1 MIQKPYA
8 PAAIPQSGQYPT
20 TNQGFPQ
27 SNLLGAFISK
37 LPYAYQIID
46 SMVRK
51 NPKYE
56 IFRDVTSRRDDII
69 NDESIFVSQPNDPN
83 LNGNT
88 SAGIV
93 INKDYQSFVYAS
105 VDKDKANRLADYRR
119 MSSYA
124 EMADCM
130 DEISDECI
138 VKDENDDIVTF
149 KLRGEY
155 SQETKDTVEKEF
167 KKFINIFDL
176 EDTGWEY
183 FRQFLTDGELFFE
196 NVIDEENP
204 DLGIVGIVSIPCE
217 LINPVYQNT
226 QNDLIKGFLLIKP
239 IIQPIDSINK
249 KSKEEILFLQKSQ
262 VTYVHTGIW
271 NEFKTIRLPYIE
283 NAKRAYRQLSL
294 IEDSIVIYR
303 LVRAPERLVFKVFTG
318 NMPAPKAEAYL
329 KRLMQQYWSRKNYDT
344 TSGGSG
350 PAGGR
355 VTNVYDPQSM
365 LDSYWFPKDAQ
376 GNGTDVSILPGGCLA
391 MDTKIPLLD
400 GRTLTLS
407 ELTVEYNEGKENWI
421 YSTNPDNGHI
431 APGKISWAGVTQKS
445 AKVMELTFDNE
456 KTLICTLDHKFPILG
471 KGEVQ
476 AKDLIIGESMIP
488 FYTKEEHITKFDKKS
503 NKYHQ
508 IYQNDTKEWQF
519 THKMVVNSLKDT
531 QEIQEYIYDE
541 QYNNYGRKEVI
552 HHKNCWRFNNNP
564 ENLVWMNKKDHTKYH
579 SDFSFKHIMGTIK
592 ENDPERYQK
601 LIDQRNK
608 NASNSLKIICNML
621 EYKKGI
627 SERSIERWKNKE
639 YRDTIIKSNID
650 RWSNPENKAKLKYNM
665 SIHFTKDSLKCLID
679 IIKDTGITKQKFI
692 VKYLNENPCNAL
704 TQQFI
709 KDNPNDKI
717 WKRKFDLQLM
727 KRFVR
732 TFGYKNYPHFRKDC
746 AMFNHRLVSVKYLDN
761 PIEVGTLTIDKEETY
776 HNYHNFALDCG
787 IFTKNSNLG
796 SLEDLN
802 YFLKKLYKAMKVPA
816 SRFIM
821 DSGGSAKFTDG
832 TEITREELRFARYII
847 RIQRQFATSIRDSFI
862 VHLKLRKIWK
872 ECKLRERA
880 VNVEFN
886 VPTSFMAMREQELL
900 KLKFDNFSASTQNQ
914 SMAPSYAQKYYL
926 GLTDEQMTENRE
938 WLRKDAEMEWEL
950 TQIKASGPN
959 FREQIA
965 AASGGATESVPS
977 GGVGGGGEM
986 PSGSEAGGAE
996 IPPEFGNAEAGTPPE
1011 GGGEAPAGGTEA
1023 PAEQTPPPEA

>member
-56 IFRDVTSRRDDII
+56 IFRDVTSRRDDLI

-83 LNGNT
+83 LGDST
-88 SAGIV
+88 SAGII
-93 INKDYQSFVYAS
+93 INKDYQAFVYAS
-105 VDKDKANRLADYRR
+105 VDKDKTNRLMDYRR
-119 MSSYA
+119 MASYA

-130 DEISDECI
+130 DEIADECI
-138 VKDENDDIVTF
+138 VKDENDNIVTF
-149 KLRGEY
+149 QLRGDY
-155 SQETKDTVEKEF
+155 SQEIKDTVEKEF
-167 KKFINIFDL
+167 KKFINIYDL

-196 NVIDEENP
+196 NIIDEDNP
-204 DLGIVGIVSIPCE
+204 DLGIVGIVSIPSE

-226 QNDLIKGFLLIKP
+226 QNELIKGYLLIKP
-239 IIQPIDSINK
+239 LIQPLTSINK
-249 KSKEEILFLQKSQ
+249 KDKEEILFLQKSQ

-350 PAGGR
+350 PQGGR

-376 GNGTDVSILPGGCLA
+376 GNGTDVTTLQGG
-391 MDTKIPLLD
+391 
-400 GRTLTLS
+400 
-407 ELTVEYNEGKENWI
+407 
-421 YSTNPDNGHI
+421 
-431 APGKISWAGVTQKS
+431 
-445 AKVMELTFDNE
+445 
-456 KTLICTLDHKFPILG
+456 
-471 KGEVQ
+471 
-476 AKDLIIGESMIP
+476 
-488 FYTKEEHITKFDKKS
+488 
-503 NKYHQ
+503 
-508 IYQNDTKEWQF
+508 
-519 THKMVVNSLKDT
+519 
-531 QEIQEYIYDE
+531 
-541 QYNNYGRKEVI
+541 
-552 HHKNCWRFNNNP
+552 
-564 ENLVWMNKKDHTKYH
+564 
-579 SDFSFKHIMGTIK
+579 
-592 ENDPERYQK
+592 
-601 LIDQRNK
+601 
-608 NASNSLKIICNML
+608 
-621 EYKKGI
+621 
-627 SERSIERWKNKE
+627 
-639 YRDTIIKSNID
+639 
-650 RWSNPENKAKLKYNM
+650 
-665 SIHFTKDSLKCLID
+665 
-679 IIKDTGITKQKFI
+679 
-692 VKYLNENPCNAL
+692 
-704 TQQFI
+704 
-709 KDNPNDKI
+709 
-717 WKRKFDLQLM
+717 
-727 KRFVR
+727 
-732 TFGYKNYPHFRKDC
+732 
-746 AMFNHRLVSVKYLDN
+746 
-761 PIEVGTLTIDKEETY
+761 
-776 HNYHNFALDCG
+776 
-787 IFTKNSNLG
+787 SNLG
-796 SLEDLN
+796 EMKDLE

-900 KLKFDNFSASTQNQ
+900 KLKFDNFSTSTQNQ

-938 WLRKDAEMEWEL
+938 WLRKDAALEWEL

-965 AASGGATESVPS
+965 AAAGGAVEGEGAPA
-977 GGVGGGGEM
+977 GGGGGGGGEM
-986 PSGSEAGGAE
+986 PSGGEIGGAE
-996 IPPEFGNAEAGTPPE
+996 MPPEFGNAEAEAPPE
-1011 GGGEAPAGGTEA
+1011 AGEAETPTEAPAGGTEA
-1023 PAEQTPPPEA
+1023 PTEQTPPPEA